1 VVVKQYNPTEPSYA
15 KLTKLF
21 TIFLHT
27 HPTSPFPSPCASPL
41 PSRPD
46 GENVKQEIKDKTEEQ
61 GKDQIH
67 DKEPEKEKEKE
78 ELQVDNG
85 DYREDTLT
93 SASQLGA
100 GGTQNQKVVIV
111 KKRSN
116 TNAPTPITRL
126 EFEKAKVSYQRKG
139 VLYNFRDITF
149 FPSSD
154 R

>member
-1 VVVKQYNPTEPSYA
+1 MVVKQYSPTEPSYA

-61 GKDQIH
+61 GKDQIQ
-67 DKEPEKEKEKE
+67 DKEPEKEKE
-78 ELQVDNG
+78 ELQ

-100 GGTQNQKVVIV
+100 GTQNQKVIIV